1 MSKRTEDA
9 YSDLVTWWENN
20 YGRNGVEDPNQR
32 WFFTIKALTNVIRL
46 QAMMIEDLRKAE
58 GRSPVLFTPNGVK
71 VSL

>member
-1 MSKRTEDA
+1 MSQRTEQA
-9 YSDLVTWWENN
+9 YEDLYVWWANN
-20 YGRNGVEDPNQR
+20 YGRNGVEDPNKR
-32 WFFTIKALTNVIRL
+32 WDFTIKALENVIRL